1 VIYWECSRTLAK
13 ELITLSMHQEHHH
26 RDSRPQTVGD
36 LAIERAARIFRAVGD
51 IERLRL
57 LTLLTQGE
65 ACVTELAAAMHAEL
79 PTISQ
84 RLRILRNE
92 GLIVRR
98 REGKHIY
105 YALTDE
111 HIVALILNALRHASE
126 VETPPHH
133 ILAAGAELQPHGQR

>member
-1 VIYWECSRTLAK
+1 
-13 ELITLSMHQEHHH
+13 MHQEHHH
-26 RDSRPQTVGD
+26 PADRPQIAGD
-36 LAIERAARIFRAVGD
+36 TAIERAARIFRAVGD

-57 LTLLTQGE
+57 LALLTQGE
-65 ACVTELAAAMHAEL
+65 ACVTELAAAMQAEL

-84 RLRILRNE
+84 RLRVLRNE

-111 HIVALILNALRHASE
+111 HIVALILNALGHANE
-126 VETPPHH
+126 VEEPCNHVPAVGTGLEPREWP
-133 ILAAGAELQPHGQR
+133 

>member
-1 VIYWECSRTLAK
+1 
-13 ELITLSMHQEHHH
+13 MHQEHHH
-26 RDSRPQTVGD
+26 PAGRPQTVED

-51 IERLRL
+51 LERLRL
-57 LTLLTQGE
+57 LALLTQGE
-65 ACVTELAAAMHAEL
+65 ACVTELAAAMHTEL

-84 RLRILRNE
+84 RLRVLRNE

-111 HIVALILNALRHASE
+111 HIVALILNALGHASE
-126 VETPPHH
+126 VEGARSHAP
-133 ILAAGAELQPHGQR
+133 AAGTEIKPRAST